1 MAESKKKSVG
11 SGSAGKTHPLEG
23 PSSPGLENDVL
34 SREELET
41 LSLLQL
47 VDQIVAK
54 LPPRHSAIMDMVYL
68 RDRVAEVE
76 EINDQARQT
85 IEKLEAVVEKLRS
98 PAFRVG
104 TFLMPVEPDKAH
116 VCVSGTD
123 YVCRIDPQLPL
134 ASLQIGQRVLLNEAF
149 AVVQGLGFDRH
160 GPIVRVDELL
170 SGGRLRI
177 GQESGLISSVL
188 LRSALLV
195 KEKIKPAM
203 EVRLDANQRVA
214 LEVIGVG
221 KRIERALETV
231 TELPWSAVGGQTEA
245 VQEIRDTIELP
256 FLHRGLFK
264 RFEHTVPK
272 GFLLHGPPGCG
283 KTLLGKATAY
293 NLRQQIRTETGVDHP
308 EFFLHVKGPE
318 ILNMWVGESERQVR
332 DLFAQCRER
341 AAEGSLAFLFIDEA
355 ESILGTR
362 RAGRY
367 STILSTLVPMFCSE
381 MDGLEP
387 LQNVVVILASNRAD
401 LIDPA
406 ILRPGRIDRKIKVNR
421 PTQEGAQR
429 IYEIYLKESLPLDEP
444 KAVLAQAIT
453 DTHYAKSVENQFLE
467 ITYRSGKKDFLY
479 RGDLGSGAIIA
490 AIVERAKS
498 LAIKRSILT
507 KQETNLTRE
516 DLVQALQK
524 EYSENDLFPPTDIT
538 EDWLKLTDFDPD
550 NVIKLAPIRPRKKDS
565 LGSGDGD
572 QNDYPVRHRNGNRY
586 RQGKGRKRGRRRRVH
601 GLGAQR
607 DQVRGPH
614 AMGLQLRGPS
624 RRHARLSRRGTAP
637 GRR

>member
-1 MAESKKKSVG
+1 MAESKKKSAG
-11 SGSAGKTHPLEG
+11 PSSAGKSHPVESPPSPPPPLAEG
-23 PSSPGLENDVL
+23 LL
-34 SREELET
+34 AREELEA
-41 LSLLQL
+41 LSLLQV
-47 VDQIVAK
+47 VDLIVAK

-85 IEKLEAVVEKLRS
+85 IEKLDAVVEKLRS

-116 VCVSGTD
+116 VCAGGTD

-134 ASLQIGQRVLLNEAF
+134 ASLQVGQRVLLNEAF
-149 AVVQGLGFDRH
+149 AIVLGLGFDRN
-160 GPIVRVDELL
+160 GPIVRIDELL

-177 GQESGLISSVL
+177 GQESGLVSSVL
-188 LRSALLV
+188 LRSALLA
-195 KEKIKPAM
+195 KEKLKPGM

-221 KRIERALETV
+221 KRIERSLETV
-231 TELPWSAVGGQTEA
+231 TALPWSAIGGQNEA
-245 VQEIRDTIELP
+245 VQGIRDTIELP

-293 NLRQQIRTETGVDHP
+293 NLRQQIRAETGVDHP

-387 LQNVVVILASNRAD
+387 LTNVVVILASNRAD

-429 IYEIYLKESLPLDEP
+429 IYEIYLRDSLPLAEP
-444 KAVLAQAIT
+444 KEVMAKAIT
-453 DTHYAKSVENQFLE
+453 DLHYAKTVENQFLE
-467 ITYRSGKKDFLY
+467 ITYRSAKKDFLY

-498 LAIKRSILT
+498 LAIKRSIQT
-507 KQETNLTRE
+507 KQETQLTRE
-516 DLVQALQK
+516 DLAQALQK
-524 EYSENDLFPPTDIT
+524 EYAENDLFPPTDIT

-550 NVIKLAPIRPRKKDS
+550 NVIKLAPIRPRKKD
-565 LGSGDGD
+565 L
-572 QNDYPVRHRNGNRY
+572 
-586 RQGKGRKRGRRRRVH
+586 
-601 GLGAQR
+601 LGAGI
-607 DQVRGPH
+607 V
-614 AMGLQLRGPS
+614 
-624 RRHARLSRRGTAP
+624 
-637 GRR
+637 

>member
-1 MAESKKKSVG
+1 MAESKKKSAG
-11 SGSAGKTHPLEG
+11 SGSSAKSHPQITPPPPAPED
-23 PSSPGLENDVL
+23 EVL
-34 SREELET
+34 AREQMEA

-47 VDQIVAK
+47 IDLIVAK
-54 LPPRHSAIMDMVYL
+54 LPPRHPALMDMVYL
-68 RDRVAEVE
+68 RDRAVEVE

-85 IEKLEAVVEKLRS
+85 IEKLDAVVEKLRS

-104 TFLMPVEPDKAH
+104 TLLMPVEPDKAH

-134 ASLQIGQRVLLNEAF
+134 ASLQVGQRVLLNEAV

-177 GQESGLISSVL
+177 GQESGLIASVL
-188 LRSALLV
+188 LRSALLA
-195 KEKIKPAM
+195 KEKIKPGM
-203 EVRLDANQRVA
+203 EVRLDANQRAA

-231 TELPWSAVGGQTEA
+231 TALPWSSIGGQDEA
-245 VQEIRDTIELP
+245 VQGIRDTIELP

-293 NLRQQIRTETGVDHP
+293 NLRQQILTETGVDHP

-367 STILSTLVPMFCSE
+367 SSILSTLVPMFCSE

-429 IYEIYLKESLPLDEP
+429 IYEIYLRETLPLAEP
-444 KAVLAQAIT
+444 KEVMAQAIT
-453 DTHYAKSVENQFLE
+453 ETHYAKTVENQFLE

-479 RGDLGSGAIIA
+479 RGDLASGAIIA

-498 LAIKRSILT
+498 VAIKRSIQI
-507 KQETNLTRE
+507 KEETHLTRE
-516 DLVQALQK
+516 DLALALQK
-524 EYSENDLFPPTDIT
+524 EYTENDLFPPTDIT

-550 NVIKLAPIRPRKKDS
+550 NVIKLAPIRPRKKDW
-565 LGSGDGD
+565 LGSGI
-572 QNDYPVRHRNGNRY
+572 V
-586 RQGKGRKRGRRRRVH
+586 
-601 GLGAQR
+601 
-607 DQVRGPH
+607 
-614 AMGLQLRGPS
+614 
-624 RRHARLSRRGTAP
+624 
-637 GRR
+637 

>member
-1 MAESKKKSVG
+1 MLYPIEPWVSQWPGNNIRPRRPGASLFSSVKYLFGCSCCKTGEWAYLNLMAESKKKSAG
-11 SGSAGKTHPLEG
+11 SGSSAKPHPVE
-23 PSSPGLENDVL
+23 SSPPPPELDVL
-34 SREELET
+34 PQEQLEM

-47 VDQIVAK
+47 VDLIVAK

-85 IEKLEAVVEKLRS
+85 IEKLDAVVEKLRS

-116 VCVSGTD
+116 VCASGTD
-123 YVCRIDPQLPL
+123 YVCRLDPQLPL
-134 ASLQIGQRVLLNEAF
+134 ASLQVGQRVLLNEAF
-149 AVVQGLGFDRH
+149 AIVQGLGFDRN
-160 GPIVRVDELL
+160 GPIVRIDELL

-188 LRSALLV
+188 LRSALLA
-195 KEKIKPAM
+195 KEKLKPGM

-221 KRIERALETV
+221 KRIERSLETV
-231 TELPWSAVGGQTEA
+231 TTLPWSAIGGQNEA
-245 VQEIRDTIELP
+245 VQGIRDTIELP

-293 NLRQQIRTETGVDHP
+293 NLRQQILAETGVDHP

-429 IYEIYLKESLPLDEP
+429 IYEIYLRDSLPLAEP
-444 KAVLAQAIT
+444 KEVMAKAIT
-453 DTHYAKSVENQFLE
+453 ETHYAKTVENQFLE

-498 LAIKRSILT
+498 LAIKRSIET
-507 KQETNLTRE
+507 KQETQLTRE
-516 DLVQALQK
+516 DLASALQK
-524 EYSENDLFPPTDIT
+524 EYAENDLFPPTDIT

-550 NVIKLAPIRPRKKDS
+550 NVIKLAPIRPRKKDL
-565 LGSGDGD
+565 LGTGI
-572 QNDYPVRHRNGNRY
+572 V
-586 RQGKGRKRGRRRRVH
+586 
-601 GLGAQR
+601 
-607 DQVRGPH
+607 
-614 AMGLQLRGPS
+614 
-624 RRHARLSRRGTAP
+624 
-637 GRR
+637 

>member
-1 MAESKKKSVG
+1 MAESKKKSAG
-11 SGSAGKTHPLEG
+11 SGSSAKNHPL
-23 PSSPGLENDVL
+23 SSPTPPAPESEVL
-34 SREELET
+34 PREQLET

-47 VDQIVAK
+47 IDLIVAK
-54 LPPRHSAIMDMVYL
+54 LPPRHCTLMDMVYL
-68 RDRVAEVE
+68 RDRVGEVE
-76 EINDQARQT
+76 EMNDQARQT
-85 IEKLEAVVEKLRS
+85 IEKLDAVVEKLRS

-134 ASLQIGQRVLLNEAF
+134 ASLQAGQRVLLNEAF

-177 GQESGLISSVL
+177 GQESGLIASVL
-188 LRSALLV
+188 LRSALLT
-195 KEKIKPAM
+195 KEKIKPGM
-203 EVRLDANQRVA
+203 EVRLDANQRAA

-231 TELPWSAVGGQTEA
+231 TALPWSAIGGQDEA
-245 VQEIRDTIELP
+245 VQGIRDTIELP

-293 NLRQQIRTETGVDHP
+293 NLRQQILVETGVDHP

-381 MDGLEP
+381 MDGIEP

-421 PTQEGAQR
+421 PTQEGAKR
-429 IYEIYLKESLPLDEP
+429 IYEIYLRDSLPLAEP
-444 KAVLAQAIT
+444 KEVMAQAIT
-453 DTHYAKSVENQFLE
+453 EMHYAKTVENQFLE

-479 RGDLGSGAIIA
+479 RGDLASGAIIS

-498 LAIKRSILT
+498 LAIKRSIET
-507 KQETNLTRE
+507 KQETHLTRE
-516 DLVQALQK
+516 DLAQALQK

-550 NVIKLAPIRPRKKDS
+550 NVIKLAPIRPRKKDW
-565 LGSGDGD
+565 LGSGI
-572 QNDYPVRHRNGNRY
+572 V
-586 RQGKGRKRGRRRRVH
+586 
-601 GLGAQR
+601 
-607 DQVRGPH
+607 
-614 AMGLQLRGPS
+614 
-624 RRHARLSRRGTAP
+624 
-637 GRR
+637 